1 MKQFAFILLGVLL
14 SFAGYAQKPADY
26 EKASYKVVKDL
37 LDVSYLSPLIIVVIC
52 TEQSRIAKSSLR
64 KVRNAKI
71 QQTSGIAKQ
80 KKKK

>member
-37 LDVSYLSPLIIVVIC
+37 SYTLSGDPY
-52 TEQSRIAKSSLR
+52 AKG
-64 KVRNAKI
+64 KM
-71 QQTSGIAKQ
+71 
-80 KKKK
+80 